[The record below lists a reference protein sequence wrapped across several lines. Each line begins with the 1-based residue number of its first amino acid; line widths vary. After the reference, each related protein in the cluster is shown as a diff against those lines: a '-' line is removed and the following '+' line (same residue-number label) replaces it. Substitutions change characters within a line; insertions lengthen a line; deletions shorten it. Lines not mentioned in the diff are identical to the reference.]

1 MRDYEIVWILGDG
14 AGDNEGRAS
23 AEKIR
28 ELVSSLGGKTTA
40 VKPWG
45 KRSLAYP
52 IERYTEGFYIES
64 QFSLDPSKANDFRRA
79 IDADREIIRHI
90 IVKK

>member
-1 MRDYEIVWILGDG
+1 MREYEIVWILGDG

-23 AEKIR
+23 AEKVR
-28 ELVSSLGGKTTA
+28 ELISSLGGETAA

-52 IERYTEGFYIES
+52 IERNTEGFYLES
-64 QFSLDPSKANDFRRA
+64 QFSLDPSRANEFGRA